1 MEERKKAATRR
12 LPAVGTGDQPYHP
25 SHRSTASGRSPYPT
39 RPADVSYTEQV
50 LSEEEG
56 EVGEVEEEV
65 AVDQRKVVAGR
76 KKMARRSEEVDLAS
90 LMKMM
95 IDRDEKW
102 RERDEKRR
110 QDSEDRKREEE
121 AAREKKREEDEAKR
135 QKERDV
141 DLRALE
147 ERLRREEEH
156 RQKRRDEEYARC
168 RDEDDRRRRDELQW
182 RRDEEDRRKTRRE
195 EEDKAREKKE
205 LLQEKL
211 KGLGVYKDGNDLGAY
226 LEKFERI
233 MREGEL
239 EDKFWAERPDPRL
252 PERLC
257 VRVAQLRDD
266 GSVYAEVKGV
276 LLKAAGETAITYGN
290 HLFDAT
296 RRLRE

>member
-1 MEERKKAATRR
+1 MPEPGQVEERKKAATRR
-12 LPAVGTGDQPYHP
+12 LPAVGTGDQPYRP
-25 SHRSTASGRSPYPT
+25 SHRPTASGRSPYPM

-50 LSEEEG
+50 LLEEEG

-135 QKERDV
+135 QKERDA

-147 ERLRREEEH
+147 ERLRREEEIG
-156 RQKRRDEEYARC
+156 RNEGMRSMLGVGMKMIEGGEMNFNGEGMRKIGGRLEERRKIRLG
-168 RDEDDRRRRDELQW
+168 RRRNYC
-182 RRDEEDRRKTRRE
+182 RR
-195 EEDKAREKKE
+195 
-205 LLQEKL
+205 
-211 KGLGVYKDGNDLGAY
+211 
-226 LEKFERI
+226 
-233 MREGEL
+233 
-239 EDKFWAERPDPRL
+239 
-252 PERLC
+252 
-257 VRVAQLRDD
+257 
-266 GSVYAEVKGV
+266 S
-276 LLKAAGETAITYGN
+276 
-290 HLFDAT
+290 
-296 RRLRE
+296 

>member
-135 QKERDV
+135 QKERDA

-147 ERLRREEEH
+147 ERLRREEEIG
-156 RQKRRDEEYARC
+156 RNEGMRRMLGVGMKMIEGGEMNFNGEGMRKIGGRLEER
-168 RDEDDRRRRDELQW
+168 RKIRLGRRRNYC
-182 RRDEEDRRKTRRE
+182 RR
-195 EEDKAREKKE
+195 
-205 LLQEKL
+205 
-211 KGLGVYKDGNDLGAY
+211 
-226 LEKFERI
+226 
-233 MREGEL
+233 
-239 EDKFWAERPDPRL
+239 
-252 PERLC
+252 
-257 VRVAQLRDD
+257 
-266 GSVYAEVKGV
+266 S
-276 LLKAAGETAITYGN
+276 
-290 HLFDAT
+290 
-296 RRLRE
+296 